1 MTSNRARTVQL
12 EAAALLGKSF
22 GHAQRFGW
30 DVTTSGHSWEAMTQ
44 MVRAPGGCMSVVSLA
59 SWFVLI
65 RLSRC
70 YRSSNTLRALIL
82 DTLER

>member
-1 MTSNRARTVQL
+1 
-12 EAAALLGKSF
+12 
-22 GHAQRFGW
+22 
-30 DVTTSGHSWEAMTQ
+30 